1 MRFAT
6 LAIDGTEQACLRRAD
21 GRWAPLYLLYGEL
34 QGDLL
39 TFLHSG
45 IRDSDEYGNLQRTAD
60 QLAPDQALESVE
72 SVFRAPY
79 RRPRKIWGIGLN
91 YGDHAG
97 DLHEQ
102 APDQPASFIKGDH
115 TIIGPGDEIVL
126 PSQSQRT
133 TGEAEIGLMMGDET
147 RSVGSE
153 EALDHVFGVC
163 PVLDQTAEDI
173 LQLNPRYLT
182 RSKNFPTFFA
192 FGPEVVTLDEFLADR
207 ALGEVEVCTLLD
219 GVEVRRNRV
228 SNMTHAPADLVSFHS
243 QMMPLYPGDI
253 ISTGTPGAGVL
264 TPGCVAEARVDG
276 LMPLRNP
283 VRAGQA

>member
-6 LAIDGTEQACLRRAD
+6 LTIDGTEQACLRRSD
-21 GRWAPLYLLYGEL
+21 GDWAPLNRLNPQLR
-34 QGDLL
+34 GDLL
-39 TFLHSG
+39 ALLDSG
-45 IRDSDEYGNLQRTAD
+45 LRDTEEYTRLQADAD
-60 QLAPDQALESVE
+60 QLPGEATVPAAGAVFAP
-72 SVFRAPY
+72 PY
-79 RRPRKIWGIGLN
+79 RRPHKIWGIGLN

-115 TIIGPGDEIVL
+115 TIIGPGDDIVL
-126 PSQSQRT
+126 PTQSERT
-133 TGEAEIGLMMGDET
+133 TGEAELGLVIGQEA
-147 RSVGSE
+147 RSLDPS
-153 EALDHVFGVC
+153 EALSYVFGVC
-163 PVLDQTAEDI
+163 AVLDQTAEDI

-207 ALGEVEVCTLLD
+207 DLGQVEVCTLLD
-219 GVEVRRNRV
+219 GLEVRRNQV
-228 SNMTHAPADLVSFHS
+228 ANMTHAPADLVSFHS

-264 TPGCVAEARVDG
+264 TPGCVAEARIDG
-276 LMPLRNP
+276 LAPLRNP
-283 VRAGQA
+283 VRAERD